1 MDDMYLEIYKNAN
14 FYNTFGKDSL
24 ILSILFKYKPYY
36 IDKIP
41 ETVCVSFQLDD
52 LQNVCNLL
60 ETKDISYVVYN
71 TRSFIV
77 ETEFS
82 SQNNKYDDYIKLV
95 NTRLQSY
102 NMKYND
108 YVKKLKHIYM
118 KNNFSNQKRSSGNNI
133 IPRRSII
140 KINSPA
146 AQVNDT
152 CEILFDGEIEPTSIK
167 IRQSIPVYSPTWT
180 GNHDQNSRRISN
192 VEYKSNADF
201 SKGEISSESPLAKA
215 IIGKPVRT
223 RFHYKVNDNIVSGII
238 LKTYK

>member
-82 SQNNKYDDYIKLV
+82 SQNNKYD
-95 NTRLQSY
+95 
-102 NMKYND
+102 D